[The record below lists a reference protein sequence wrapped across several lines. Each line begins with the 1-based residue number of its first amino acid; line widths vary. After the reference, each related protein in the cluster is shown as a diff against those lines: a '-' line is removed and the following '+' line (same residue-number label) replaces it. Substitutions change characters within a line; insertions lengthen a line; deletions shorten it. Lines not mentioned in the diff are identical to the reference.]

1 MCSTLRRMASI
12 EAVGARGI
20 RRLVPDEW
28 ATLRQVR
35 LTALADAP
43 DAFSSTLD
51 QELAFDEHRWRKWI
65 FSSACFAAW
74 RDGQPTGLACGFDDK
89 AAVKAA
95 RDDAG
100 PGAWHLVAMW
110 VSPRARGSGMADNLV
125 EAVCAAAAADGAP
138 LVALWVTDVNAR
150 ARAFYRRM
158 GFVSTGRRQLVRPEQ
173 SDHWEEQL
181 ERQLG

>member
-1 MCSTLRRMASI
+1 MASI

-51 QELAFDEHRWRKWI
+51 QELAFDEHRWREWI

-89 AAVKAA
+89 AGGWASSARAGASWSGRSAATTGRSSWSASSASERRASRAVRSRPA
-95 RDDAG
+95 RTARPPFG
-100 PGAWHLVAMW
+100 
-110 VSPRARGSGMADNLV
+110 RARQGGGFPDAYLIRLACGPV
-125 EAVCAAAAADGAP
+125 
-138 LVALWVTDVNAR
+138 LAR
-150 ARAFYRRM
+150 
-158 GFVSTGRRQLVRPEQ
+158 
-173 SDHWEEQL
+173 
-181 ERQLG
+181 